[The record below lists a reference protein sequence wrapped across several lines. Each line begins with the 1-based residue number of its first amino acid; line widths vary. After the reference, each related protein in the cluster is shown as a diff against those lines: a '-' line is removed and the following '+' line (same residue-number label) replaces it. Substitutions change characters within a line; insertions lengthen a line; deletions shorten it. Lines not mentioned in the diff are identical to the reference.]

1 MVGCPSRDRSGAS
14 LHCRRSLV
22 ARKPGLGNTREEA
35 PGGNAGGLLTFP
47 GPDDCIKPCY
57 ARFGLLMVQGR
68 AAFRSRRIGRGSR
81 LYRLARGRRPAP
93 ALGGRYPAHNGIR
106 DAAVNQ
112 PSPLRCLYCTLAYGH
127 HLILKSKTPS
137 RDGVLPFLGPTA
149 PDQNSSSR
157 YRAVSATTDSQQ
169 RAQASCCTH
178 CTTRHRP

>member
-1 MVGCPSRDRSGAS
+1 MSSRDRSGAS

-22 ARKPGLGNTREEA
+22 ARKPGIENTREEA

-47 GPDDCIKPCY
+47 GLDDCIESCY

-81 LYRLARGRRPAP
+81 LYRLAQGRRSVP

-112 PSPLRCLYCTLAYGH
+112 SSPLRCLYCTLAYGH

-169 RAQASCCTH
+169 RARASCCTH
-178 CTTRHRP
+178 CTTRRRP

>member
-1 MVGCPSRDRSGAS
+1 MDVLKGQEWCTSPLPPKSGRQKTR
-14 LHCRRSLV
+14 HRKYQGRGPRRKRWGPLDIST
-22 ARKPGLGNTREEA
+22 GL
-35 PGGNAGGLLTFP
+35 
-47 GPDDCIKPCY
+47 DDCIEPCY

-81 LYRLARGRRPAP
+81 LYRLAQGRRSVP

-112 PSPLRCLYCTLAYGH
+112 SSPLRCLYCTLAYGH

-169 RAQASCCTH
+169 RARASCCTH
-178 CTTRHRP
+178 CTTRRRP